1 MEAPVEAAQGLAP
14 AGGSRAEVVEV
25 PDDDSPPPGWDQWA
39 SFPTRSP
46 EPQEGAL
53 VRQRE
58 GHMVA
63 GGRGHGAEASSSRA
77 GHSSQ
82 VEGAVGD
89 PPVFADAQ
97 EEQKLWGE
105 LRSHGATLDRS
116 LNEALRVHGGPAWRV
131 FQVGR
136 CCSFPSFPRFCAL
149 LLCRGAYGFRVVG
162 DRSLSATPAR
172 SMMPSIG

>member
-1 MEAPVEAAQGLAP
+1 
-14 AGGSRAEVVEV
+14 VEV

-162 DRSLSATPAR
+162 DRSLSAAPAR